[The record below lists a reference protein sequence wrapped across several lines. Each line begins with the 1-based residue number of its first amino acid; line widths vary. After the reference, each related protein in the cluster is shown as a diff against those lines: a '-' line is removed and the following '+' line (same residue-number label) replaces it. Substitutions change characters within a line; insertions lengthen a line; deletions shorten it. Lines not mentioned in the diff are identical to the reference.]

1 MAHLKGNHVL
11 VLSYNAGVLGVYENR
26 TDALK
31 AKFVYQVA
39 DYKGLKI
46 EEHLIG

>member
-1 MAHLKGNHVL
+1 MAHLKGNHVH

-31 AKFVYQVA
+31 AKVEYQA
-39 DYKGLKI
+39 SGYKGLKT